1 MPGYIIHLCEGR
13 YIADKLHIS
22 KESQPELL
30 NDFLLGCVL
39 PDAVM
44 DKALTHFRPEWQND
58 LISRCADIDHI
69 LSEYPVE
76 AMTPADLGI
85 LAHLMMDA
93 AYVEEFWPQ
102 YFQFEAGDNTPTCVT
117 RDIDHVRMHE
127 LSMQPEGRCIPFRDF
142 FSEQFFYGDY
152 NVTNPLFIR
161 DFSPIIPKVSSPD
174 MTIKK
179 CLCFSQSRLQSD
191 LDSFTSIDTDV
202 GNNTTNVFPY
212 KALKDF
218 VISQAD
224 RFLRLI
230 DNKKASTR

>member
-1 MPGYIIHLCEGR
+1 M
-13 YIADKLHIS
+13 
-22 KESQPELL
+22 
-30 NDFLLGCVL
+30 
-39 PDAVM
+39 
-44 DKALTHFRPEWQND
+44 
-58 LISRCADIDHI
+58 
-69 LSEYPVE
+69 
-76 AMTPADLGI
+76 
-85 LAHLMMDA
+85 
-93 AYVEEFWPQ
+93 
-102 YFQFEAGDNTPTCVT
+102 T

-179 CLCFSQSRLQSD
+179 CLCFSQSRLQND

-218 VISQAD
+218 IISQAD